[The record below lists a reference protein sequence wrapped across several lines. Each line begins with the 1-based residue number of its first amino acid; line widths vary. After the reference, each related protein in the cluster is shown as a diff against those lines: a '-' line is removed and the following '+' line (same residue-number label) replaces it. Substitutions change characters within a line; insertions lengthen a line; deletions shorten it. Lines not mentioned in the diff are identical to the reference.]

1 MLVLVLEE
9 GKMAKVHYVVTSKKQ
24 EKKMTG
30 SDWVIT
36 IVYYGVL
43 VLLFTLYAAIALGRD
58 IASFDSSH
66 IDNLIGFAALLMGI
80 MSIPNVKA
88 FPASKQNRQEFRMSG
103 NMTPFFSEGE
113 STRRALPDY
122 LS

>member
-30 SDWVIT
+30 SDCVIT

-43 VLLFTLYAAIALGRD
+43 VLLFTLFALFAALAIGRD
-58 IASFDSSH
+58 IASFDSGH
-66 IDNLIGFAALLMGI
+66 IDNLIGL
-80 MSIPNVKA
+80 
-88 FPASKQNRQEFRMSG
+88 
-103 NMTPFFSEGE
+103 
-113 STRRALPDY
+113 
-122 LS
+122 

>member
-43 VLLFTLYAAIALGRD
+43 VLLFTLYAA
-58 IASFDSSH
+58 
-66 IDNLIGFAALLMGI
+66 LL
-80 MSIPNVKA
+80 
-88 FPASKQNRQEFRMSG
+88 
-103 NMTPFFSEGE
+103 
-113 STRRALPDY
+113 
-122 LS
+122 